1 MSYVNP
7 PPPQPPGAP
16 RRPSPT
22 PAWGGFGP
30 EEFELAPEDFGERD
44 DYDETG
50 WRPKFRSVMAA
61 VLTRAG
67 WLALAAL
74 LALGSAGIVAATDQP
89 PGNGIRPELT
99 YDADKAL
106 SARLDAAVRDLA
118 TLDDDVV
125 TLGDQ
130 ARVLLADLSEVNA
143 VGLETAYGKGDRSV
157 MEIQA
162 GAAGLDT
169 RLECGAWTSARE
181 ADLART
187 YDRTLIDRWRQVCVS
202 LGSVSP
208 LADDWAAM
216 KNGAQVAM
224 QVVDDING
232 HDSTAANALQLA
244 TQGRYPEALATL
256 HNASVSLAG
265 AQRIATSLATVAD
278 VSTLNEWLKR
288 TADMDAA
295 LALLWQTMI
304 DSNGRVTPQVT
315 AALKGVTD
323 AKALLPDNTGI
334 VQIVLYELAGNLTSH
349 GISIETA
356 KGQLAAALAGLTGGS
371 VLPQ

>member
-1 MSYVNP
+1 
-7 PPPQPPGAP
+7 
-16 RRPSPT
+16 
-22 PAWGGFGP
+22 
-30 EEFELAPEDFGERD
+30 
-44 DYDETG
+44 
-50 WRPKFRSVMAA
+50 
-61 VLTRAG
+61 
-67 WLALAAL
+67 
-74 LALGSAGIVAATDQP
+74 
-89 PGNGIRPELT
+89 
-99 YDADKAL
+99 
-106 SARLDAAVRDLA
+106 
-118 TLDDDVV
+118 
-125 TLGDQ
+125 
-130 ARVLLADLSEVNA
+130 
-143 VGLETAYGKGDRSV
+143 
-157 MEIQA
+157 
-162 GAAGLDT
+162 
-169 RLECGAWTSARE
+169 
-181 ADLART
+181 
-187 YDRTLIDRWRQVCVS
+187 
-202 LGSVSP
+202 
-208 LADDWAAM
+208 
-216 KNGAQVAM
+216 M